1 MDEDRGQEGKGK
13 INQTA
18 SYDECNA
25 TPVLRILPGEAL
37 FPGSNI
43 AIIYMVE
50 SDSESVTNLWQNKF
64 NLFFFAIDNSAFIIT
79 TFSKFH

>member
-1 MDEDRGQEGKGK
+1 MDEDRGWEGKGK

-50 SDSESVTNLWQNKF
+50 GDSEVVTNLWQNKF
-64 NLFFFAIDNSAFIIT
+64 NLFFLAILQQYFYNNNF
-79 TFSKFH
+79 